1 MSIYQ
6 LKVTLRNID
15 PPIWRRIQIK
25 SDLRLDKLHDLLQIV
40 MGWEHQHLHGFRV
53 GRKNY
58 GAPDRFGDTVDER
71 TVRLASIA
79 SVGDKLVYEY
89 DFGDS
94 WEHELEIETALEP
107 EPGVHYPVCLAG
119 ARACPLEDCGGFPG
133 YEHLFEALRD
143 PANEEHAERLEWLGD
158 FDPEAFDLDKINTR
172 LGNRA
177 LAPVPPTPGY
187 TDDELAGL
195 EPQALLE
202 LMIRDEDRVPRNV
215 IDACA
220 RHGDAMAQCLS
231 VVIKDD
237 RYWDEAITRGEWW
250 LLLHTAMILGLIPT
264 ALAGQLLADFML
276 RLAEEEE
283 ETGPDDWLDAKW
295 PALFRNKPDD
305 VLPALRALSMNG
317 DFDWFIRTQA
327 ITTVVSFAQRGPML
341 DSELDWVAV
350 IAADEQEDWDTRL
363 CSGMLLLEFPRDR
376 HRALLDDLAARQTGW
391 NIMFA
396 SSDVT
401 DAYAEMQ
408 GKPEWEQFQN
418 PWDFYS
424 PAQIEKRC
432 QRWATELQAP
442 IEDDDLDELDDVEP
456 NFGTSFSVDTPF
468 IRAAPKVGRNDPCP
482 CGSGKKYKK
491 CCLQL
496 VDDVN

>member
-1 MSIYQ
+1 
-6 LKVTLRNID
+6 
-15 PPIWRRIQIK
+15 
-25 SDLRLDKLHDLLQIV
+25 
-40 MGWEHQHLHGFRV
+40 
-53 GRKNY
+53 
-58 GAPDRFGDTVDER
+58 
-71 TVRLASIA
+71 
-79 SVGDKLVYEY
+79 
-89 DFGDS
+89 
-94 WEHELEIETALEP
+94 
-107 EPGVHYPVCLAG
+107 
-119 ARACPLEDCGGFPG
+119 
-133 YEHLFEALRD
+133 
-143 PANEEHAERLEWLGD
+143 
-158 FDPEAFDLDKINTR
+158 
-172 LGNRA
+172 
-177 LAPVPPTPGY
+177 
-187 TDDELAGL
+187 
-195 EPQALLE
+195 
-202 LMIRDEDRVPRNV
+202 
-215 IDACA
+215 
-220 RHGDAMAQCLS
+220 
-231 VVIKDD
+231 
-237 RYWDEAITRGEWW
+237 
-250 LLLHTAMILGLIPT
+250 
-264 ALAGQLLADFML
+264 ML

-401 DAYAEMQ
+401 DAYAAMQ
-408 GKPEWEQFQN
+408 DKPEWEQFQN

-424 PAQIEKRC
+424 PAQIEERC